1 MANIGYYFKVNSG
14 AGTTHIIS
22 SWMGMTPNRSREGQ
36 DCLAYEPHNSNISQM
51 HRKHDSNTH
60 TRSLSL
66 THFYSLCIK
75 ASTHTHCLSIQN
87 KHIHK
92 HTRFLSLTLCFKY
105 DIHTLC
111 VSIPSPSRLLYASK
125 MANTHILPLSLS
137 LSHTLTFCFKH
148 SLSLSLYDVFVFM
161 TENAYRHFIIIML
174 WLAFGMI
181 PKSDS
186 FNKILSWNFIKFSSK
201 QFSLWLNVHILY
213 RWSNFI
219 QFLPLSIKKTYLKKE
234 KNKEYI
240 IKHIIHD
247 YKHETS

>member
-60 TRSLSL
+60 TRSLSHSL
-66 THFYSLCIK
+66 LLSLFQSKHTHTLSLDPK
-75 ASTHTHCLSIQN
+75 QTHTHTQTHTLSVSYSMFQIWHTHIMCLYP
-87 KHIHK
+87 
-92 HTRFLSLTLCFKY
+92 LSLT
-105 DIHTLC
+105 
-111 VSIPSPSRLLYASK
+111 PSRLLYASK

-174 WLAFGMI
+174 WLAFGTI
-181 PKSDS
+181 PKSES

-201 QFSLWLNVHILY
+201 QFSL
-213 RWSNFI
+213 
-219 QFLPLSIKKTYLKKE
+219 
-234 KNKEYI
+234 
-240 IKHIIHD
+240 
-247 YKHETS
+247 